1 MGLEYANTSM
11 SAITYALHTPLAR
24 QESIAMQIF
33 GAELVES
40 DESTIVLSGSHAV
53 DLTCSIVVS

>member
-1 MGLEYANTSM
+1 
-11 SAITYALHTPLAR
+11 
-24 QESIAMQIF
+24 MQIF

-53 DLTCSIVVS
+53 DLTCSIMVS